1 MTKKIVIVVVL
12 VLLTFVGC
20 KKYLASLS
28 DEKYLLP
35 EEKDNKIGY
44 ITSDNSILD
53 VEKSSLAIA
62 DGNYVAEVTY
72 ATKSS
77 PIENMVTQVVVNDG
91 YVVEIKWVNGAWL
104 SANYFHPSKINT
116 ETGECEIHNI
126 EDAYNSKVKILNLA
140 FANPKSY

>member
-1 MTKKIVIVVVL
+1 MLI
-12 VLLTFVGC
+12 LLTFAGC

-35 EEKDNKIGY
+35 EEKDNKLGY
-44 ITSDNSILD
+44 IAPEGSILD
-53 VEKSSLAIA
+53 EEKSTLAIA

-77 PIENMVTQVVVNDG
+77 PVENMVTQVVVNDG

-104 SANYFHPSKINT
+104 SANYFHPSKINI

-126 EDAYNSKVKILNLA
+126 EDAYNSKVRVLNLA
-140 FANPKSY
+140 YSETKSY

>member
-1 MTKKIVIVVVL
+1 MTKKVVIVVVL
-12 VLLTFVGC
+12 IIFTIAGC
-20 KKYLASLS
+20 KKYLASLT

-44 ITSDNSILD
+44 ITTESSVLD
-53 VEKSSLAIA
+53 EGKPQLAIA
-62 DGNYVAEVTY
+62 DGNYVAEVSY

-77 PIENMVTQVVVNDG
+77 PLENMVTQVVVNDG

-104 SANYFHPSKINT
+104 SSNYFHPSKINP

-126 EDAYNSKVKILNLA
+126 EDAYNSKVKVLNLA
-140 FANPKSY
+140 YLQAKSY